1 MITMKLVAARKFLAF
16 LSMMFLATVL
26 LMPNIARAQDT
37 GSGGSQDISNKKVT
51 LNLQNADIRSALT
64 LLFNTVGANFS
75 IASDVRG
82 FVTVSL
88 NDVPF
93 QAALESIL
101 RASTMMP
108 LTYRIE
114 NGVYTI
120 SPKQEDNTNTYA
132 PTQQENTSTS
142 SSTTTPSLPKRF
154 TKIPVNFA
162 DAGEIAL
169 LLGGTPIISYY
180 YNTAGMLGMNNM
192 GGGYGGYGNGFGGGG
207 FGGYGGY
214 GNTFGGGY
222 GGFGGGYGVFGGGFG
237 NTFGGGYGGIGGGF
251 GNTFGGG
258 YGGYNNYGGYNSG
271 GYRGY

>member
-1 MITMKLVAARKFLAF
+1 MEDDNMKLVATRKSLAF
-16 LSMMFLATVL
+16 LSMIFLASVML
-26 LMPNIARAQDT
+26 VPNIARAQDT

-82 FVTVSL
+82 SVTVSL

-93 QAALESIL
+93 QTALESIL
-101 RASTMMP
+101 RASSMMP

-132 PTQQENTSTS
+132 PTQQANTSTS

-180 YNTAGMLGMNNM
+180 YNTAGMLGMNSM
-192 GGGYGGYGNGFGGGG
+192 GGGYGNGFGGGG
-207 FGGYGGY
+207 FGGYGGGY
-214 GNTFGGGY
+214 GGGGY
-222 GGFGGGYGVFGGGFG
+222 GNSFGGGFGGGYGGGMGGGFG
-237 NTFGGGYGGIGGGF
+237 NSFGGGYGG
-251 GNTFGGG
+251 GG
-258 YGGYNNYGGYNSG
+258 YGGGYGGYNSG